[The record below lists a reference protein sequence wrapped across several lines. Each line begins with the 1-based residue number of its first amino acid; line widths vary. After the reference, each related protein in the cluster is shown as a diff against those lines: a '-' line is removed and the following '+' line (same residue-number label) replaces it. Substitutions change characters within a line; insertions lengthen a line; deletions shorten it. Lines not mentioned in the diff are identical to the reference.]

1 MDINEVKSRICQ
13 EKIVPVVKLDR
24 LSDTLPLLDALRKG
38 GINVAEITYRTDCAG
53 DAIRIGAETYP
64 DMLVGAGTV
73 ISKEQAISA
82 ISNGAQFIV
91 SPGFSADV
99 AKVCAEYNML
109 YLPGGISPT
118 EIMNIMSYGL
128 DIIKVFPASN
138 IGGLGA
144 IKSLAAP
151 FPYLKFMPTGGVSQ
165 ANLAEYLSCPAI
177 IACGGSWMVASKL
190 VDNGE
195 WDKITELSKKAVEVA
210 R

>member
-1 MDINEVKSRICQ
+1 MDIKAVKDRICL

-24 LSDTLPLLDALRKG
+24 LNDTLPLLDALRKG

-53 DAIRIGAETYP
+53 DAIKLGAETYP

-73 ISKEQAISA
+73 ISKEQAKSA
-82 ISNGAQFIV
+82 IANGAKFIV

-99 AKVCAEYNML
+99 AAVCAENDML
-109 YLPGGISPT
+109 YLPGGITPT

-128 DIIKVFPASN
+128 DIVKVFPASN

-144 IKSLAAP
+144 IKSLSAP
-151 FPYLKFMPTGGVSQ
+151 FPYIKFMPTGGVSQ
-165 ANLAEYLSCPAI
+165 ANLAEFLTCPAI
-177 IACGGSWMVASKL
+177 IACGGSWMVASNL